1 MGNENKELIKR
12 IDAFEDGMVSRF
24 NTFGREVTR
33 KITSMQKCMDE
44 RFDKLETDVSEIKD
58 ILLNGRSGSISS
70 K

>member
-1 MGNENKELIKR
+1 MGKEIQELIKR

-24 NTFGREVTR
+24 NIFGREVTR
-33 KITSMQKCMDE
+33 KITSMHKCMDE

-58 ILLNGRSGSISS
+58 ILLNGRNGSDFP